1 MKKSKWA
8 KVRSRVRWDETN
20 LGEIEANKPV
30 RQKINEPKTPYHA
43 PQYEDGSVS
52 PLSDRETSLG
62 DAEHAEA
69 VRSALSQIASSSRG
83 GRRQGNG
90 WTSSEDEGDAAE
102 HDDEDSGAT
111 VNKLS
116 GNNLSFKEHRRAHYD
131 EYRKSKE
138 LLSHGSAL
146 DEEDEENEKD
156 KLESNRKTCQD
167 CDISLTGGM
176 GSIGIQDCDIQS
188 HEQLPMNGL

>member
-1 MKKSKWA
+1 MKKNKLWA

-69 VRSALSQIASSSRG
+69 VRSALSEVASSSRE

-90 WTSSEDEGDAAE
+90 WTSSEDEGDATE
-102 HDDEDSGAT
+102 HDDEDSGT
-111 VNKLS
+111 VVNKLS
-116 GNNLSFKEHRRAHYD
+116 GNRLSFNDQRRAHYD
-131 EYRKSKE
+131 EFRKAKE
-138 LLSHGSAL
+138 LLCHGSAL
-146 DEEDEENEKD
+146 NEEDEEEEKER
-156 KLESNRKTCQD
+156 LESDSNSQ
-167 CDISLTGGM
+167 
-176 GSIGIQDCDIQS
+176 
-188 HEQLPMNGL
+188 